1 MDQVRRIGRASQA
14 ISIRLG
20 RSQQIAGVV
29 VYWFELIA
37 TETHPK
43 NGTVSDVNVPG
54 CRSKL
59 AMVVWTSTPTYP
71 RYPYVI
77 CSSEEK
83 YGEKGVKL

>member
-29 VYWFELIA
+29 YWFEFIA

-43 NGTVSDVNVPG
+43 NETVSDVNVPG
-54 CRSKL
+54 YRGKL
-59 AMVVWTSTPTYP
+59 AMVGWTSTYP

-83 YGEKGVKL
+83 YGEMGVKL